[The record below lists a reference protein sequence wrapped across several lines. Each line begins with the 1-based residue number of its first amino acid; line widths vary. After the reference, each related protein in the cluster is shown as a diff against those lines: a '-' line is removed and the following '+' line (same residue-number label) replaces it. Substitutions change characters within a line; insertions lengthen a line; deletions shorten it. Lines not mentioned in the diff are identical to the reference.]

1 MIKMIRIANH
11 KNVMLT
17 TSVSGDQALRKI
29 LIIEDQEDVRKLI
42 HMSLGNDRYTI
53 HEASNGDTGLALAEQ
68 LKPDLILMDI
78 MMPGIMNGYQICGI
92 LKERE
97 DFKNTKII
105 FLTARAQ
112 EQDMVDGYRSGCDEY
127 LVKPFSPIRLAEI
140 VDSLLWSDSKTQPE
154 HY

>member
-1 MIKMIRIANH
+1 MYK
-11 KNVMLT
+11 V
-17 TSVSGDQALRKI
+17 

-42 HMSLGNDRYTI
+42 HISLGDDQYSI
-53 HEASNGDTGLALAEQ
+53 YEANNGDSGLALAEQ

-78 MMPGIMNGYQICGI
+78 MMPGIMNGYQICDK
-92 LKERE
+92 LKGEE

-112 EQDMVDGYRSGCDEY
+112 EQDLLNGYRSGCDDY

-140 VDSLLWSDSKTQPE
+140 VESLLFGGDSQRKC
-154 HY
+154 